1 MLSIYPACFFKED
14 NGYSVIFPDLNYLAT
29 QGDTLEDA
37 VAMAVDCLA
46 GYLYTAKMDNEKF
59 PKASKLSDINIDRL
73 SDELDITGTYTDAF
87 TNMVSVDVKAYA
99 KEHFDKSVRKTLNRN
114 FLNRRGNHAF
124 LHGIGQLVFYFFAR
138 FMPFFRMPH
147 FFQFIFSHFIFKHF
161 SHDLT
166 SCCPLVCIQAIL
178 SALYADFLYFS
189 DKYPRS

>member
-37 VAMAVDCLA
+37 VTMAVDCLA

-99 KEHFDKSVRKTLNRN
+99 KDHFDKSVRKTLTIPAWLNTAAQEEGIN
-114 FLNRRGNHAF
+114 FSKTL
-124 LHGIGQLVFYFFAR
+124 QE
-138 FMPFFRMPH
+138 
-147 FFQFIFSHFIFKHF
+147 
-161 SHDLT
+161 
-166 SCCPLVCIQAIL
+166 
-178 SALYADFLYFS
+178 ALMSKLKAH
-189 DKYPRS
+189 

>member
-37 VAMAVDCLA
+37 VTMAVDCLA

-99 KEHFDKSVRKTLNRN
+99 KEHFDKSVRKTLTIPAWLNTAAQEEGIN
-114 FLNRRGNHAF
+114 FSKTL
-124 LHGIGQLVFYFFAR
+124 QE
-138 FMPFFRMPH
+138 
-147 FFQFIFSHFIFKHF
+147 
-161 SHDLT
+161 
-166 SCCPLVCIQAIL
+166 
-178 SALYADFLYFS
+178 ALMSKLKAH
-189 DKYPRS
+189 